1 MEKINTIIISR
12 TDSIGD
18 VVLTLPIAHVLKQKF
33 PGCKIIFLGKSYT
46 KPVIECC
53 TSVDQIICWD
63 ETEKLDPQKQIDLF
77 RSLKADCIVHVFPN
91 KKVAALAK
99 QARIPIRIGTSHRF
113 FHWFSCNKL
122 PNFTR
127 KNSDLHEAQLNFEL
141 LAPLGIENKYSL
153 KDIQGFFD
161 LTKIKP
167 LNEELKN
174 RIDRNRFNLILHPGS
189 KGSAQEWSIGSFSEL
204 VKLLP
209 KDKFQIFITGTKQ
222 EGEMIRDIFSK
233 NDNVVNLTG
242 KLSLP
247 ELISF
252 IDNCDG
258 LVAAS
263 TGPLHI
269 AAVLGKRAIGLFSS
283 KRPIFPLRWAPLGPK
298 ALFIESENVSE
309 IMPKDVAAKL
319 LSSIQ

>member
-1 MEKINTIIISR
+1 M
-12 TDSIGD
+12 
-18 VVLTLPIAHVLKQKF
+18 LTLPIAHVLKQKF